1 MIKENGDYELTV
13 CMWVDSAAVPLDW
26 PGPWELGVGRTTC
39 RHAAVASART
49 AEWKATDNDVFG
61 LIARQK
67 LSWRAP
73 AI

>member
-26 PGPWELGVGRTTC
+26 PGPWESDGRTC
-39 RHAAVASART
+39 RDAAVASART
-49 AEWKATDNDVFG
+49 AEWKATGNDVFG

-67 LSWRAP
+67 LSWREP